1 MIKLK
6 ENGLLVIVA
15 LVGVLSIFLL
25 KTPANGETQLM
36 NKMYLML
43 MICYFVLDQFGL
55 VMRMLTKTIKLK
67 EVLKHYLFFFSVTF
81 FVLMV
86 VNRCVDGI
94 LSSIGAEFSNS
105 TCFFATLF
113 FVFITWLTLNLLNK
127 VK

>member
-25 KTPANGETQLM
+25 KTPTNGETQLM
-36 NKMYLML
+36 NKIYLML

-55 VMRMLTKTIKLK
+55 VMRMLRKTIKLK
-67 EVLKHYLFFFSVTF
+67 EVFKHYLFFFSVTV

-94 LSSIGAEFSNS
+94 LSSLGTEFSNS